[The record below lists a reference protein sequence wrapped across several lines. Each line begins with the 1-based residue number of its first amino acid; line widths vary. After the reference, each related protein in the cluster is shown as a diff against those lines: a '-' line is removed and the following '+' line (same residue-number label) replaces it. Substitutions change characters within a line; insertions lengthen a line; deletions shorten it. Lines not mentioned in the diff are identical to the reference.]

1 MSALIF
7 QDSSGKA
14 GISCLEY
21 IFRLSVSEALSCT
34 APCHLEMEHHGKEHK
49 AFKPEVV
56 NWTLFPQILKAW
68 VQAFSGAF
76 VSWFM
81 LVVLG
86 LILSAHCKRATLYP
100 PTSSCGAEAGIRKT
114 AGTCKQREW
123 GQTPGQ
129 RLPIGLGKHHS
140 SLSSFVNQR
149 TELLFGSFR
158 DA

>member
-1 MSALIF
+1 
-7 QDSSGKA
+7 
-14 GISCLEY
+14 
-21 IFRLSVSEALSCT
+21 
-34 APCHLEMEHHGKEHK
+34 
-49 AFKPEVV
+49 
-56 NWTLFPQILKAW
+56 
-68 VQAFSGAF
+68 
-76 VSWFM
+76 M

-86 LILSAHCKRATLYP
+86 LILSAHCKRATLSP

-158 DA
+158 DAWGVAWKYFWPVGDRALLRLFIGMLYKIISLTFAPLVNVPLFKLVLT